1 MFLAAEAYPKN
12 ESSDN
17 RYATENSHE
26 YQNKETE
33 KEFLRPNFKEEWQ

>member
-1 MFLAAEAYPKN
+1 MFLAAEAYSKN

-33 KEFLRPNFKEEWQ
+33 KEFLRPYLKEKW